1 LWGVYAGA
9 EAVSA
14 WEWFSAG
21 IILIGVVLL
30 IRLRWLFHTKIWYF
44 RYRTPGGHDP
54 ERIVR

>member
-1 LWGVYAGA
+1 MQSPAVALLWGVYAGA

-30 IRLRWLFHTKIWYF
+30 ISGRR
-44 RYRTPGGHDP
+44 R
-54 ERIVR
+54 